1 MEKYPEKDDEWTES
15 HWRSFIQQLIS
26 LGLFDWEEVAGS
38 VLSRLNT
45 PQVGT
50 SMTNARFQR
59 NHGKG
64 KTWSAVR
71 DWLYKQQGVCVDCG
85 TRLELQ
91 ADHIRPKQDFIEKGE
106 DPVDADYTG
115 NITLRCRRCNVIR
128 RPSHTQGGLTH
139 QTAASAL
146 MWLLLTNRPK
156 KYEDFEK
163 MCRDYGLTMANIR
176 FQEAWA
182 VAHWLARVGLYE
194 IDPNS
199 KY

>member
-106 DPVDADYTG
+106 DPVDADYTAISRLG
-115 NITLRCRRCNVIR
+115 VEGVMSSKTITHSRRADTSDCCLCPNV
-128 RPSHTQGGLTH
+128 
-139 QTAASAL
+139 AF
-146 MWLLLTNRPK
+146 TNK
-156 KYEDFEK
+156 
-163 MCRDYGLTMANIR
+163 
-176 FQEAWA
+176 
-182 VAHWLARVGLYE
+182 
-194 IDPNS
+194 
-199 KY
+199 